1 MFEHVLRWVPSNEI
15 NQITVFQKKIYIFFQ
30 ILVLLYLSDAKFIVV
45 SEYTIIF
52 FIKINISRSINV
64 FMTLGTKKNYG
75 KMLKFFFSSLFL
87 PAV

>member
-64 FMTLGTKKNYG
+64 FMTLGTKNNYG
-75 KMLKFFFSSLFL
+75 KMLKIFFSSLFL